1 MAEYMI
7 YIWLAVLFLALVVE
21 GMTAQLISIWF
32 VPGGLA
38 GLISGFCGA
47 GEWIQ
52 VLIGAAV
59 TLVCLIATRPLVN
72 RVMKFRKVDTN
83 AGRLIDQTGIVVQ
96 EIRNLDAKGQVKI
109 QGSVWSARSE
119 NGEVIPLEGKV
130 RIVRIEG
137 VKLIVKPL

>member
-7 YIWLAVLFLALVVE
+7 YIWLAVIFLALVIE
-21 GMTAQLISIWF
+21 GLTAQLISIWF

-52 VLIGAAV
+52 VLIGAVV
-59 TLVCLIATRPLVN
+59 TLICLIATRPLVN

-83 AGRLIDQTGIVVQ
+83 SGRLGGQTGIVVQ
-96 EIRNLDAKGQVKI
+96 EIRNLDAAGQVKI
-109 QGSVWSARSE
+109 QGSVWSARSDT
-119 NGEVIPLEGKV
+119 GEVIPLDRKV
-130 RIVRIEG
+130 SVLRIEG

>member
-7 YIWLAVLFLALVVE
+7 YIWLAVIFLALVVE

-52 VLIGAAV
+52 VLIGAIV

-119 NGEVIPLEGKV
+119 NGEVIPQDKTVSVL
-130 RIVRIEG
+130 RIEG

>member
-7 YIWLAVLFLALVVE
+7 YIWLAVIFLALVIE

-32 VPGGLA
+32 APGGLA
-38 GLISGFCGA
+38 GLISCFCGA

-52 VLIGAAV
+52 VLIGAVV
-59 TLVCLIATRPLVN
+59 TLICLIATRPLVN

-83 AGRLIDQTGIVVQ
+83 SGRLVGQTGIVVQ
-96 EIRNLDAKGQVKI
+96 EIRNLDAAGQVKI
-109 QGSVWSARSE
+109 QGSIWSARSDT
-119 NGEVIPLEGKV
+119 GEVIPLDRKV
-130 RIVRIEG
+130 SVLRIEG

>member
-7 YIWLAVLFLALVVE
+7 YIWLAVIFVALVVE

-47 GEWIQ
+47 GEWVQI
-52 VLIGAAV
+52 LIGAIV

-83 AGRLIDQTGIVVQ
+83 SGRLVGQTGVVVQ

-119 NGEVIPLEGKV
+119 NGEVIPQDKKV
-130 RIVRIEG
+130 SVLRIEG

>member
-7 YIWLAVLFLALVVE
+7 YIWLAVIFVALVVE

-47 GEWIQ
+47 GEWVQI
-52 VLIGAAV
+52 LIGAIV

-83 AGRLIDQTGIVVQ
+83 SGRLVGQTGVVVQ
-96 EIRNLDAKGQVKI
+96 EIRNLDAAGQVKI

-119 NGEVIPLEGKV
+119 NGEVIPQNKKV
-130 RIVRIEG
+130 SVLRIEG

>member
-7 YIWLAVLFLALVVE
+7 YIWLAVIFVALVVE

-47 GEWIQ
+47 GESIQ
-52 VLIGAAV
+52 ILIGAVV

-83 AGRLIDQTGIVVQ
+83 SGRLVGQTGVVVQ
-96 EIRNLDAKGQVKI
+96 EIRNLDAAGQVKI
-109 QGSVWSARSE
+109 QGSVWTARSE
-119 NGEVIPLEGKV
+119 NGDVIPKDKKV
-130 RIVRIEG
+130 SVLRIEG

>member
-1 MAEYMI
+1 MI
-7 YIWLAVLFLALVVE
+7 YIWLAVIFLALVVE

-72 RVMKFRKVDTN
+72 RVMNSRKVETN
-83 AGRLIDQTGIVVQ
+83 AGRLVGQTGVVIQ
-96 EIRNLDAKGQVKI
+96 EIRNLDAMGQVKI

-119 NGEVIPLEGKV
+119 NGEVIPQDKTVSVL
-130 RIVRIEG
+130 RIEG

>member
-7 YIWLAVLFLALVVE
+7 YIWLAVIFVALVVE
-21 GMTAQLISIWF
+21 GITAQLISIWF

-38 GLISGFCGA
+38 GIISGFCGA

-52 VLIGAAV
+52 ILIGAVV
-59 TLVCLIATRPLVN
+59 TLICLIATRPLVN

-83 AGRLIDQTGIVVQ
+83 SGRLVGQTGVVVQ
-96 EIRNLDAKGQVKI
+96 EIRNLDAAGQVKI

-119 NGEVIPLEGKV
+119 NGEVIPQDKKV
-130 RIVRIEG
+130 SIVRIEG

>member
-7 YIWLAVLFLALVVE
+7 YIWLAVIFLALVVE

-52 VLIGAAV
+52 VLIGATV

-72 RVMKFRKVDTN
+72 RVMKFRKVYTN

>member
-7 YIWLAVLFLALVVE
+7 YIWLAVIFLALVVE

-59 TLVCLIATRPLVN
+59 TLICLIATRPLVN

>member
-7 YIWLAVLFLALVVE
+7 YIWLAVIFAALVVE
-21 GMTAQLISIWF
+21 GVTAQLISIWF

-47 GEWIQ
+47 GEWVQI
-52 VLIGAAV
+52 LIGAIV

-83 AGRLIDQTGIVVQ
+83 SGRLVGQTGVVVQ
-96 EIRNLDAKGQVKI
+96 EIRNLDAAGQVKI

-119 NGEVIPLEGKV
+119 NGEVIPQDKKV
-130 RIVRIEG
+130 SVLRIEG